1 MDQSDVIGHTID
13 WDSIE
18 ITPLEES
25 QIDAPENLMG
35 EETIFAFV
43 GLTLEKHID
52 AIVGMNCGPIVDE
65 IMDISVDDR
74 IPNEENVFPDMDD
87 PSMDVGTI
95 YANMNDFSRAVKQH
109 AIKTQLMRDE
119 KQVKVCL
126 NKGEH
131 FYSYSGGVSTIHYS
145 TIYAGSVVEIGLK
158 ETEDG
163 VYYQRFFCC
172 FKPSIN
178 GFLNGCRPYLSVD
191 ATALNDACKGLE
203 NVVKVVFPW
212 EEHRECFIHLMKNFF
227 KRFQEVW
234 NNWVKDLPIAEL
246 VDSLR
251 SRFMEL
257 YALRRDIGERLEG
270 HATLPIVVRHLNV
283 LSRQLGHLK
292 IKVGGRGEAE
302 VTKITYRYK
311 VLPPLKKRAS
321 GRQRKNRIPGC
332 LEGKGNKSRTKGM

>member
-109 AIKTQLMRDE
+109 AIKTQFELGTE
-119 KQVKVCL
+119 KSNPNL
-126 NKGEH
+126 
-131 FYSYSGGVSTIHYS
+131 FRSY
-145 TIYAGSVVEIGLK
+145 
-158 ETEDG
+158 
-163 VYYQRFFCC
+163 
-172 FKPSIN
+172 
-178 GFLNGCRPYLSVD
+178 
-191 ATALNDACKGLE
+191 CKA
-203 NVVKVVFPW
+203 KTCP
-212 EEHRECFIHLMKNFF
+212 
-227 KRFQEVW
+227 
-234 NNWVKDLPIAEL
+234 
-246 VDSLR
+246 
-251 SRFMEL
+251 
-257 YALRRDIGERLEG
+257 
-270 HATLPIVVRHLNV
+270 
-283 LSRQLGHLK
+283 
-292 IKVGGRGEAE
+292 
-302 VTKITYRYK
+302 
-311 VLPPLKKRAS
+311 
-321 GRQRKNRIPGC
+321 
-332 LEGKGNKSRTKGM
+332 